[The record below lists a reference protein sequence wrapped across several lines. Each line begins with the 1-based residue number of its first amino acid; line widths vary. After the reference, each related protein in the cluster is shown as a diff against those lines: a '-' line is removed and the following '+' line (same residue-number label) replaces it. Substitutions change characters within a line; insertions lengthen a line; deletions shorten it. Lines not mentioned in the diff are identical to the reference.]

1 VLVRGQQARAL
12 TRYLQRQVRAYSPY
26 YRDPLE
32 RARRARDGRS
42 GVDLANLPL
51 TPWSAITDPRQFVL
65 HPDFRSIRD
74 FGEPVL
80 GVRTLWARVTGR
92 TAALNRT
99 HIDPRYKPIRWL
111 MAEGVPV
118 GYSSDDLERLAELGR
133 KWLENAG
140 VRPSD
145 VLVSVV
151 PIAPTLGYLELVLAA
166 RRAGL
171 STALLPPDVGAADV
185 ARLRP
190 TVLAGRPDDLERVL
204 SGPPEDLAGVRTVL
218 AVDEPLAP
226 GQRARME
233 ASLVADDAAVL
244 SAWAPA
250 GVRALWTEC
259 RGQTGLHTAPDAE
272 YLEVVDDEIV
282 WTAIGWSGTVF
293 VRLRT
298 GVVASMDGGTCRG
311 CGRATPRVVVE
322 GAPLRRTPPRRR
334 REPLRVARP
343 VPDAAPGVPELDA
356 DEIDADAVE
365 ALAEVAEWSAEPAS
379 AWEAEEEPEEEV
391 EDEPEEEAEREP
403 MANGARP
410 AFAAVLDGHAGVAA
424 WQAELRTWEG
434 AEELIVFFSPGTAGA
449 VNVLTDLAG
458 EIDVT
463 QFVVL
468 DEEAVLERLARH
480 DQRQVVDLR

>member
-1 VLVRGQQARAL
+1 VPVRGQQARAL

-32 RARRARDGRS
+32 WARRARDGRS

-51 TPWSAITDPRQFVL
+51 TPWSAVTDPREFVL

-80 GVRTLWARVTGR
+80 GVRTLWARLTGR

-133 KWLENAG
+133 KWLEDAG

-151 PIAPTLGYLELVLAA
+151 PVAPTLGYLELVLAA

-171 STALLPPDVGAADV
+171 STALLPPDVGAAEV

-244 SAWAPA
+244 AAWAPA

-259 RGQTGLHTAPDAE
+259 RGQTGLHTAPHAE

-322 GAPLRRTPPRRR
+322 GALRRTSPRRR
-334 REPLRVARP
+334 REPLRVERP
-343 VPDAAPGVPELDA
+343 VPDIPAAPAVPDLVA
-356 DEIDADAVE
+356 GEIEADALE
-365 ALAEVAEWSAEPAS
+365 ALAEVEEWSAEPETT
-379 AWEAEEEPEEEV
+379 WEAEDEP
-391 EDEPEEEAEREP
+391 EDEPEEEAEPEP
-403 MANGARP
+403 MANGTRP

-449 VNVLTDLAG
+449 VTVLTDLAG
-458 EIDVT
+458 EIDVA

>member
-1 VLVRGQQARAL
+1 
-12 TRYLQRQVRAYSPY
+12 VRAYSPY
-26 YRDPLE
+26 YRDALE

-42 GVDLANLPL
+42 GVDLADLPL
-51 TPWSAITDPRQFVL
+51 TSWSAVTDPRQFVL

-80 GVRTLWARVTGR
+80 GVRTLWARATGR

-133 KWLENAG
+133 RWLEDAG

-151 PIAPTLGYLELVLAA
+151 PIAPTVGYLELVLAA

-171 STALLPPDVGAADV
+171 STALLAPDAGAAEV

-190 TVLAGRPDDLERVL
+190 TVLAGRPDDVERIL

-259 RGQTGLHTAPDAE
+259 RGRTGLHTAPHAE

-298 GVVASMDGGTCRG
+298 GVVGSIDGGACRG

-322 GAPLRRTPPRRR
+322 GAALRGTAPRRR

-343 VPDAAPGVPELDA
+343 VRDVAPVPGTPELEA
-356 DEIDADAVE
+356 DEIEADALE
-365 ALAEVAEWSAEPAS
+365 ALAEVEEWSVEPATP
-379 AWEAEEEPEEEV
+379 WEAEEPEEEP
-391 EDEPEEEAEREP
+391 DPEPELEPEAV
-403 MANGARP
+403 ANGARP
-410 AFAAVLDGHAGVAA
+410 AFAGVLDGHPGVAA
-424 WQAELRTWEG
+424 WQAERRTWAG
-434 AEELIVFFSPGTAGA
+434 AEELFVFFSPGTAGA
-449 VNVLTDLAG
+449 VNVLTDLAA